1 MVAATVVRG
10 VAMMMAAM
18 AVTACLLPATREQR
32 HAQDA
37 IGAVPGVASVLVGCN
52 DNYSAASDLC
62 AMVTMRD
69 GLSLHFVDVGYR
81 SFGTTASSVR
91 VAEAGGRA
99 PYVVSCRAGGPAMV
113 STVADFHRGGAFG
126 HHLTPAL
133 VDLPEAIRRHRD
145 LAIQLQYWPECP
157 QYWEG
162 EGSDGTRHRYCAH
175 AAGTPPLPPPVDPAC
190 SGTSARQSLDNAK

>member
-1 MVAATVVRG
+1 MVGGAVVRG
-10 VAMMMAAM
+10 VAMTAAAM
-18 AVTACLLPATREQR
+18 AGAACLLPATREERQIQN
-32 HAQDA
+32 AL
-37 IGAVPGVASVLVGCN
+37 GALPGVAHVMVGCN

-62 AMVTMRD
+62 ATVTMRD
-69 GLSLHFVDVGYR
+69 GLSVHFVDVGYR

-99 PYVVSCRAGGPAMV
+99 PYVVSCKAGGPVIA
-113 STVADFHRGGAFG
+113 STAADFHRGGVFG

-133 VDLPEAIRRHRD
+133 LDLPEAIRRHRE

-162 EGSDGTRHRYCAH
+162 EGSDGMRHRYCAH
-175 AAGTPPLPPPVDPAC
+175 SAGTAPVSPPRPC
-190 SGTSARQSLDNAK
+190 G